1 MLSTRHFMRELN
13 RLGVTSAI
21 DAGGGAQKYPEDY
34 EVIER
39 LHEQDQLTVRLA
51 YNLFTQRPG
60 EELEDFQNWTEMT
73 SPGTGDDLYKVN
85 GAGEMLV
92 FSAADF
98 EDFAQPRPDLA
109 DTMEAELEPV
119 VRHLAEHRWPWRLH
133 ATYDESISRALDVFE
148 RVNRDVPFDGLRWIF
163 DHAETISDRSLER
176 VAALGGGVAVQHRMA
191 FQGEFF
197 LERYG
202 AAAAERTPPM
212 RRILEMGIPLGAGT
226 DATRVADHNPW
237 RALHWL
243 VTGQTV
249 GGAELYPEANRL
261 SREEALRQYTVGS
274 AWFSGEEEIK
284 GTVRDGQLAD
294 LAVLSADFFAVEESD
309 IPGLESVLTFMSGQV
324 VHAGAEH
331 ASLAPQL
338 PPASPDWSPRNGL
351 ALPTSSAPA
360 GGGGSP
366 GGHSHLHSHEHAGA
380 HGRADWPVGC
390 GCFIF

>member
-1 MLSTRHFMRELN
+1 M
-13 RLGVTSAI
+13 
-21 DAGGGAQKYPEDY
+21 ED
-34 EVIER
+34 
-39 LHEQDQLTVRLA
+39 
-51 YNLFTQRPG
+51 
-60 EELEDFQNWTEMT
+60 
-73 SPGTGDDLYKVN
+73 
-85 GAGEMLV
+85 
-92 FSAADF
+92 
-98 EDFAQPRPDLA
+98 
-109 DTMEAELEPV
+109 ELEPV

-148 RVNRDVPFDGLRWIF
+148 RVDRDVPFDGLRWIF

-274 AWFSGEEEIK
+274 AWFSGEEGVK
-284 GTVRDGQLAD
+284 GAIRPGQLAD
-294 LAVLSADFFAVEESD
+294 LAVLSADFFSVDESA
-309 IPGLESVLTFMSGQV
+309 IPGLESVLTIMGGQV
-324 VHAGAEH
+324 VHAQAEY
-331 ASLAPQL
+331 ASLAPEL
-338 PPASPDWSPRNGL
+338 PPASPDWSPRDGL
-351 ALPTSSAPA
+351 SLPASAAPA
-360 GGGGSP
+360 GG
-366 GGHSHLHSHEHAGA
+366 HMHSHEHHGA
-380 HGRADWPVGC
+380 HGRADWPLSC